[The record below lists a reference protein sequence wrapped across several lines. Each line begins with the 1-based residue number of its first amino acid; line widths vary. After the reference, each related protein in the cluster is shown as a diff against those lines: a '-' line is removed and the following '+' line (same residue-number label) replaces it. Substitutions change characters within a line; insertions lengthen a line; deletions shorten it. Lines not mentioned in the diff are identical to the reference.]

1 MTDPYEHGFEVVQR
15 RRLNLPPEP
24 PPEERKRWQRPSRVG
39 WQVIIVALGVVVL
52 LAVGRAVTS
61 RNATGLKPDCT
72 RFQIAVAEKSVT
84 SRGSTLL
91 HWAVTAPAGTHFT
104 VAIDKPQGGPNGHE
118 QDTPLQTMGREC
130 LAHGQFGV
138 LVPPGRYNVSLVRP
152 LGGPASVEERM
163 AYRTVTVTA
172 P

>member
-1 MTDPYEHGFEVVQR
+1 VTDPYEHGFEVAQR

-24 PPEERKRWQRPSRVG
+24 PPEDRKRWQRPSRIG
-39 WQVIIVALGVVVL
+39 WQVIVVALAVVVL
-52 LAVGRAVTS
+52 LAIGRAVSS
-61 RNATGLKPDCT
+61 RNATGLKADCS

-91 HWAVTAPAGTHFT
+91 HWAVTAPAGTRFT
-104 VAIDKPQGGPNGHE
+104 VSIDRPGGDQNAHAQE
-118 QDTPLQTMGREC
+118 TPTQTMGTGC

-138 LVPPGRYNVSLVRP
+138 LVPPGQYDVSLVRP
-152 LGGPASVEERM
+152 NGAAEERM
-163 AYRTVTVTA
+163 AFRSVTVTA